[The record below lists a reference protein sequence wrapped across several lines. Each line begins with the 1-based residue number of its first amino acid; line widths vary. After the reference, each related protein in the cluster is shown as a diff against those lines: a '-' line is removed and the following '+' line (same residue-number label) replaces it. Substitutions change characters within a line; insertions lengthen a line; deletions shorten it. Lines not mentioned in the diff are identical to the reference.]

1 MWARSLAG
9 RLVCTGAHAVAFR
22 GCRGRSPRAA
32 EGITGRRA
40 RRLRES
46 ALGIVVRMSIKK
58 SEGFIMRTLIFKV
71 LVSYLYKISTFS
83 GAFPFPAF
91 CPML

>member
-1 MWARSLAG
+1 M
-9 RLVCTGAHAVAFR
+9 
-22 GCRGRSPRAA
+22 
-32 EGITGRRA
+32 I
-40 RRLRES
+40 
-46 ALGIVVRMSIKK
+46 RMSIKK